1 MCVSP
6 EWIFVERCTALIS
19 TIYHFETNTR
29 EAAKKR
35 KKKHQRPIEWL
46 WDEYCSPRC
55 ALSLSIASKR
65 ARLYATILLIPSVYL
80 KTIFSFF
87 SPLAGWRICVAF
99 FRFTAAALLLLYM
112 WFLSFFG
119 LCVSL
124 SLRFTWA
131 ADTLLVLDLS
141 QFYQSVVSNRAACQH
156 NIYTHVYICLYLHN
170 LLCTTTLWKKLLVR
184 VLDIHDKSAEKVTTK
199 DKNKKSISACAQN
212 CFCLWFFRFCFRCQF
227 RRPKEAFFPPV
238 RKVFLIKSVAAMI
251 FKGKFKRKMW
261 FSVWLWHCVL
271 RSGWKTILFTV

>member
-1 MCVSP
+1 M
-6 EWIFVERCTALIS
+6 
-19 TIYHFETNTR
+19 
-29 EAAKKR
+29 
-35 KKKHQRPIEWL
+35 WL
-46 WDEYCSPRC
+46 F
-55 ALSLSIASKR
+55 
-65 ARLYATILLIPSVYL
+65 SVYCCC
-80 KTIFSFF
+80 FVVVVYVVF
-87 SPLAGWRICVAF
+87 VF
-99 FRFTAAALLLLYM
+99 FRFV
-112 WFLSFFG
+112 
-119 LCVSL
+119 CVSL

-238 RKVFLIKSVAAMI
+238 RKVF
-251 FKGKFKRKMW
+251 FN
-261 FSVWLWHCVL
+261 
-271 RSGWKTILFTV
+271 